1 MRGGRSIRRP
11 PMPRAAFSVASWV
24 AIAFLNGV
32 LIAPAPV
39 FTQLM
44 RAYDIG
50 SAQAGALVAAL
61 LLAALLVQVPG
72 AYLIDRLDNRKL
84 IGIAIVGLNLASLP
98 AFLSPSYEVAL
109 VSRLATGVFVPFI
122 FVPLANLVSEAYP
135 ESRTRALGVYLSAP
149 PAGYALGTFVTPFLP
164 PVLGLFSIYIAYSLP
179 ILLLLPVL
187 MWTASGMAHDR
198 GPMLPFRA
206 YAAAFRNLEL
216 WRLGLAFVSTYALYI
231 LFTSWMPTFLTVVG
245 GATLA
250 VGGALAALVPAFGI
264 LSRLVGGRWAETRF
278 ARDKRRILLYSFL
291 PMIPLSLV
299 WLSLLALP
307 WAFLLLPLIGFFIQL
322 PFSVYYAFAA
332 QILPDRLRGSAYTF
346 MNMISLTGGVAAPL
360 LAGLLLDLTGS
371 FAPSFLLALAFAGA
385 GLLLTAT
392 SRVR

>member
-1 MRGGRSIRRP
+1 MART
-11 PMPRAAFSVASWV
+11 AFSVAAWI
-24 AIAFLNGV
+24 AIASLNGV

-50 SAQAGALVAAL
+50 SAGAGALVSAL
-61 LLAALLVQVPG
+61 LLTALLAQVPG
-72 AYLIDRLDNRKL
+72 AYLIDRLDNRRL

-98 AFLSPSYEVAL
+98 AFLVPIYEVAL
-109 VSRLATGVFVPFI
+109 VSRFATGVFVPFI

-135 ESRTRALGVYLSAP
+135 EARTRALGVYLSAP
-149 PAGYALGTFVTPFLP
+149 PAGYALGTFVTPLLP
-164 PVLGLFSIYIAYSLP
+164 PLLGLFSIYIAYALP

-187 MWTASGMAHDR
+187 WWTTSGVARDR
-198 GPMLPFRA
+198 GPMLPLRA

-231 LFTSWMPTFLTVVG
+231 LFTSWMPTFLTEVG
-245 GATLA
+245 GVSLA

-264 LSRLVGGRWAETRF
+264 LSRLLGGRWAETRF
-278 ARDKRRILLYSFL
+278 ARDKRLILFYSFL

-360 LAGLLLDLTGS
+360 LAGLFLDLTGS
-371 FAPSFLLALAFAGA
+371 FAPTFLLALAFAGA

-392 SRVR
+392 ARVR

>member
-1 MRGGRSIRRP
+1 MART
-11 PMPRAAFSVASWV
+11 AFSVAAWI
-24 AIAFLNGV
+24 AIASLNGV

-39 FTQLM
+39 FSQLI

-50 SAQAGALVAAL
+50 SAEAGALVSAL
-61 LLAALLVQVPG
+61 LLTALLAQVPG

-84 IGIAIVGLNLASLP
+84 IGIAIVGLNLAILP
-98 AFLSPSYEVAL
+98 AFLVPSFEVAL
-109 VSRLATGVFVPFI
+109 ISRLATGVFVPFI

-135 ESRTRALGVYLSAP
+135 EARTRALGVYLSAP
-149 PAGYALGTFVTPFLP
+149 PAGYALGTFVTPLLP
-164 PVLGLFSIYIAYSLP
+164 PLLGLFSIYIVYALP
-179 ILLLLPVL
+179 ILLLMPVL
-187 MWTASGMAHDR
+187 WWTTSSVVRDR

-216 WRLGLAFVSTYALYI
+216 WRLGLAFASTYALYI
-231 LFTSWMPTFLTVVG
+231 LFTAWMPTFLTAVG
-245 GATLA
+245 GVSLA

-264 LSRLVGGRWAETRF
+264 LSRLLGGRWAESRF
-278 ARDKRRILLYSFL
+278 VRDKRLILVYSFL

-346 MNMISLTGGVAAPL
+346 MNMISLTGGVMAPL
-360 LAGLLLDLTGS
+360 LAGLFLDLTGS
-371 FAPSFLLALAFAGA
+371 FAPTFLLALAFAGA
-385 GLLLTAT
+385 GLALTAT
-392 SRVR
+392 ARVR

>member
-1 MRGGRSIRRP
+1 
-11 PMPRAAFSVASWV
+11 MPRAAFSVASWV

-39 FTQLM
+39 FTQL
-44 RAYDIG
+44 RGAYDIG
-50 SAQAGALVAAL
+50 SAEAGALVAAVL
-61 LLAALLVQVPG
+61 LTALLVQVPG
-72 AYLIDRLDNRKL
+72 AYLIDRFDNRKL

-98 AFLSPSYEVAL
+98 AFLSPSFEVAL

-135 ESRTRALGVYLSAP
+135 EARTRALGLYLSAP

-187 MWTASGMAHDR
+187 MWSTWGMAQDR

-245 GATLA
+245 GASLA

-264 LSRLVGGRWAETRF
+264 LSRLVGGRLAETRF

-346 MNMISLTGGVAAPL
+346 MNMISLSGGVAAPL

-392 SRVR
+392 ARVR

>member
-1 MRGGRSIRRP
+1 MARTALSI
-11 PMPRAAFSVASWV
+11 AAWI
-24 AIAFLNGV
+24 AIASLNGV

-39 FTQLM
+39 FTQLI

-50 SAQAGALVAAL
+50 SAEAGALVSAL
-61 LLAALLVQVPG
+61 LLTALLAQVPG

-84 IGIAIVGLNLASLP
+84 IAIAIVGLNLAILP
-98 AFLSPSYEVAL
+98 AFLVPIYEVAL

-122 FVPLANLVSEAYP
+122 FVPLANLVSDAYP
-135 ESRTRALGVYLSAP
+135 EARTRALGVYLSAP
-149 PAGYALGTFVTPFLP
+149 PAGYALGTFVTPLLLP
-164 PVLGLFSIYIAYSLP
+164 LLGLFSIYIVYALP
-179 ILLLLPVL
+179 ILLLMPVL
-187 MWTASGMAHDR
+187 WWTTSSVVRDR

-245 GATLA
+245 GASLA

-264 LSRLVGGRWAETRF
+264 LSRLLGGRWAETRF

-346 MNMISLTGGVAAPL
+346 MNMISLTGGVVAPL
-360 LAGLLLDLTGS
+360 LAGLFLDLTGS
-371 FAPSFLLALAFAGA
+371 FAPTFLLALAFAGA
-385 GLLLTAT
+385 GLVLTAT
-392 SRVR
+392 ARVR

>member
-1 MRGGRSIRRP
+1 MS
-11 PMPRAAFSVASWV
+11 RAAFSVASWV

-50 SAQAGALVAAL
+50 SAEAGALVAAL
-61 LLAALLVQVPG
+61 LLTALLAQVPG
-72 AYLIDRLDNRKL
+72 AYLIDRFDNRKL

-98 AFLSPSYEVAL
+98 AFLTPSYEVAL
-109 VSRLATGVFVPFI
+109 ASRLATGVFVPFI

-135 ESRTRALGVYLSAP
+135 EARTRALGLYLSAP

-164 PVLGLFSIYIAYSLP
+164 PVLGLFSIYIAYTLP
-179 ILLLLPVL
+179 TLLLLPVL
-187 MWTASGMAHDR
+187 MWSTRGVAQDR
-198 GPMLPFRA
+198 GPMLPLRA
-206 YAAAFRNLEL
+206 YATAFRSLEL
-216 WRLGLAFVSTYALYI
+216 WRLGLAFVCTYALYI
-231 LFTSWMPTFLTVVG
+231 LFTSWMPTFLTEVG
-245 GATLA
+245 GVTLA
-250 VGGALAALVPAFGI
+250 AGGALAALVPAFGI

-307 WAFLLLPLIGFFIQL
+307 WAFLLLPLTGFFIQL

-346 MNMISLTGGVAAPL
+346 MNMISLAGGVAAPL

-392 SRVR
+392 ARVR